1 MRRRPSLV
9 LPGDEKNKAG
19 EKAFSG
25 KQLSPRCS
33 LSDVDLKKVA
43 QDLSVNFAFKS
54 REPPQI
60 KLVGENPPEILKFCS
75 FFSEIDIR
83 IAAVKEAEIIDLFL
97 AVKFAPFE
105 FFIRESVAV
114 TALFLQ
120 DREVLFFDSDFLSN
134 LSKKCLFRC
143 FIFINASLRKLPCS
157 FFSAAFTDQD
167 TRILLDKDGGDVGTV
182 DWHAQANVLLPR
194 SVATIKVSMAKVPSR
209 RYVFRWLLGIVACW
223 TLGVQAVRF
232 FDVEGQVHRK
242 QEVFIEAFKGRD
254 WKDLAG
260 MVSLRYSDRWELDAK
275 EMVKVLKW
283 LRSHFLFLDIEISES
298 AELVLDETGEQAF
311 AVLRHGMRIEGRGSP
326 VAQEAMARTSALVEP
341 FVFRWKKEGVWPG
354 SWRLL
359 SIDQGELRVSPEEI
373 EMVLN
378 TKEFY

>member
-1 MRRRPSLV
+1 MLGTYHGMVPPLRRILMEECG
-9 LPGDEKNKAG
+9 GDLHLFYREMKKNKAG

-209 RYVFRWLLGIVACW
+209 RYVFSLAFRNCCLLDPGRA
-223 TLGVQAVRF
+223 GS
-232 FDVEGQVHRK
+232 
-242 QEVFIEAFKGRD
+242 EVF
-254 WKDLAG
+254 
-260 MVSLRYSDRWELDAK
+260 
-275 EMVKVLKW
+275 
-283 LRSHFLFLDIEISES
+283 
-298 AELVLDETGEQAF
+298 
-311 AVLRHGMRIEGRGSP
+311 
-326 VAQEAMARTSALVEP
+326 
-341 FVFRWKKEGVWPG
+341 
-354 SWRLL
+354 
-359 SIDQGELRVSPEEI
+359 
-373 EMVLN
+373 
-378 TKEFY
+378 